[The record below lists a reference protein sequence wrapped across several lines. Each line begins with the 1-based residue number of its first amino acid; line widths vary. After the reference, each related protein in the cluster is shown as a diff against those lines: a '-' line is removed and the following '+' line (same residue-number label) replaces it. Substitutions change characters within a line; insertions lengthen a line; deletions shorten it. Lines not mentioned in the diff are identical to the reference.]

1 MAKLKDKRNEFLQ
14 EFFNFLA
21 IYFDSWEIPCK
32 PFFPE
37 LGDDLLIL
45 YKDVI
50 VGDLTQDQ
58 MTREVAQ
65 TMAHTIFQFHM
76 AITESIL

>member
-1 MAKLKDKRNEFLQ
+1 MAEIKDKRHEFLK
-14 EFFNFLA
+14 ELFNFLT

-32 PFFPE
+32 PFFPK

-65 TMAHTIFQFHM
+65 TMAHTIFQFHV
-76 AITESIL
+76 AIKEGVL